1 MARVSVWI
9 SERAGRRHSNQ
20 PSRRRSHRACAALL
34 ALAQVL
40 ALIAVVIPRPALAT
54 TGAPCVPY
62 PGKDGP
68 AGTLSGV
75 SDVYYAP
82 PAGTLAAGSTSVP
95 LGTIDTTGGGL
106 ATPAVGAGDELLIV
120 QMQDGTFTSTN
131 SASYGSGAAL
141 SSAGLYEYVYVS
153 ALAGGVA
160 TIVGAGAGNGLIN
173 TYHQAA
179 ATAGHGQQ
187 TYQIVRVPQYTTGT
201 LSSNFHAAYWDGQT
215 GGVAVLDLD
224 SLLTLGSASVY
235 ATGNGFRGGGYTVSG
250 TTPAAVLNTD
260 YADSAG
266 MNGTNP
272 PGQGSKA
279 EGIFG
284 TPANLF
290 YYGTFT
296 TPSAPAGAA
305 VIAGTTD
312 GYPGGDMAMGAP
324 GNAGGGGTDDDPA
337 ANDQNTGGGGGSNG
351 GTGGNGGY
359 PWTPNYATNAANGG
373 SYSQTGVHTAGS
385 YATGNAHDLGG
396 RGAGAIA
403 GAPTIARAFMGGG
416 GGAGSNNNNSND
428 STNTYAK
435 YGSSGGVGG
444 GIIMMRLSSTSGTAS
459 FYANGTTGL
468 APDNDGGGGG
478 GAGGTVVLTAPSAFS
493 GVTVNVNGAAGTT
506 ADRTGTTYA
515 IQHGPGG
522 GGGGVVMTS
531 SSVTASAAG
540 GAAGTTTTYATNY
553 GATAGASGATAT
565 VSAASVPGV
574 ASGGE
579 CSGAGG
585 ALYIGPVT
593 QGAAV
598 GYSTTGQFDGSS
610 PTTNNN
616 DFTAKAFFPTGAAMA
631 NSSTTVGAWVGNA
644 FTTAAATTINVPSEL
659 YYNNNPGSAQTLS
672 IVATAPAAGW
682 TVQVCPDNGLTGAS
696 DGPSCAS
703 AAGFTVGT
711 AARQST
717 STASIPA
724 NTTVGATKI
733 WAQYVI
739 ASGTSLTSYTRYDAP
754 VVVSD
759 TAGNRNETHHELYP
773 GFVVLTKNYSLP
785 SNGGCP
791 AGQTPPAN
799 GACPGAL
806 VTYAIDYR
814 NIVVGAASE
823 ASFPNAWPW
832 TGAATFV
839 INENGAAG
847 SNNWG
852 SSGFSCGLN
861 EALVAGANGTTTFGD
876 SRAASTYTTAALH
889 STAFTDTPGGS
900 GFALVPTGITATT
913 GLTGVTSVASQGTL
927 TFRVRVTPSGVCP

>member
-1 MARVSVWI
+1 MPFTLSSLFRVQPR
-9 SERAGRRHSNQ
+9 RA
-20 PSRRRSHRACAALL
+20 PAALV
-34 ALAQVL
+34 ALLQVL
-40 ALIAVVIPRPALAT
+40 ALVVVVAPRPVLAS

-82 PAGTLAAGSTSVP
+82 PAGTLAAGSTTLA

-106 ATPAVGAGDELLIV
+106 AAPAVGVGDELLII

-131 SASYGSGAAL
+131 SASYGSGAVL

-153 ALAGGVA
+153 ALAGNVA
-160 TIVGAGAGNGLIN
+160 TIVGAGTGNGLLN

-179 ATAGHGQQ
+179 ATGTHGQQ

-201 LSSNFHAAYWDGQT
+201 LSNNFHAAYWDGQT

-224 SLLTLGSASVY
+224 SLLTLGNASVY

-250 TTPAAVLNTD
+250 TTPAAVLNDD

-266 MNGTNP
+266 MNGAGP

-290 YYGTFT
+290 YYSTFSN
-296 TPSAPAGAA
+296 PSAPAGAN

-337 ANDQNTGGGGGSNG
+337 SNDQNSGGGGGSNG
-351 GTGGNGGY
+351 GAGGNGGY
-359 PWTPNYATNAANGG
+359 PWTPNYSNPNKANGG
-373 SYSQTGVHTAGS
+373 TYSQAGVHAAAN
-385 YATGNAHDLGG
+385 YASGNAHDIGG
-396 RGAGAIA
+396 RGAAAIA
-403 GAPTIARAFMGGG
+403 GVPAVTRAFMGGG

-428 STNTYAK
+428 PSNSYGK

-444 GIIMMRLSSTSGTAS
+444 GIIMMRLSSTSGSAT

-468 APDNDGGGGG
+468 APANDGGGGG
-478 GAGGTVVLTAPSAFS
+478 GAGGTVILTAPPAATFA

-506 ADRTGTTYA
+506 AEAAGTTYG

-522 GGGGVVMTS
+522 GGGGGEVLTS
-531 SSVTASAAG
+531 SAVTVSAAG
-540 GAAGTTTTYATNY
+540 GAAGTTTTFATTY
-553 GATAGASGATAT
+553 GATAGAAGVSNTA

-579 CSGAGG
+579 CGAASGL
-585 ALYIGPVT
+585 LYIGPVT
-593 QGAAV
+593 QGAAT

-610 PTTNNN
+610 PATTNN
-616 DFTAKAFFPTGAAMA
+616 DFTAKAFFPTGATMS
-631 NSSTTVGAWVGNA
+631 NGSTTVGAWAGNV
-644 FTTAAATTINVPSEL
+644 FTTGAATTINVPSEF
-659 YYNNNPGSAQTLS
+659 YDNNNPGSAKTVSLT
-672 IVATAPAAGW
+672 ATAPAAGW
-682 TVQVCPDNGLTGAS
+682 TARVCRDNGLSGAS
-696 DGPSCAS
+696 DGPACTTSGS
-703 AAGFTVGT
+703 FTVGT
-711 AARQST
+711 AAQQSS
-717 STASIPA
+717 STIGVAA
-724 NTTVGATKI
+724 NTVSGPTKF
-733 WAQYVI
+733 WVQYVI
-739 ASGTSLTSYTRYDAP
+739 ASGTSIASYSRYDAT
-754 VVVSD
+754 VVASD
-759 TAGNRNETHHELYP
+759 PAGNRNETHHELYP

-785 SNGGCP
+785 ANGGCP
-791 AGQTPPAN
+791 VGQTPPAN

-806 VTYAIDYR
+806 VTYTIDYR
-814 NIVVGAASE
+814 NIVVGAPSE
-823 ASFPNAWPW
+823 SGFTSAWPW
-832 TGAATFV
+832 TGAGTFV
-839 INENGAAG
+839 ITENGAAG

-876 SRAASTYTTAALH
+876 SQPGSAFTGATLH
-889 STAFTDTPGGS
+889 ATSFTDTPGGS
-900 GFALVPTGITATT
+900 GFALVPSGIASTT
-913 GLTGVTSVASQGTL
+913 GLPGVSSVGSQGTL
-927 TFRVRVTPSGVCP
+927 TFRVRVTPSGICP